1 MHIAQDDAC
10 GTCLTL
16 RTTRQPA
23 GQLLQPAPAPAP
35 AKTSHPHP
43 RSHAALSTRPLYSP
57 SLSPYLTLPRRG
69 IRRLAFSL
77 PQSSSP
83 SDLTS
88 SLFSS
93 KPHTSPHS
101 NNLTHQPQPTPVSF
115 LVSFSLPSTIDRSH
129 LPPLPPRL
137 SPKSPNAQHTPQVQP
152 RLSFPDRS
160 LCCACPSS
168 SNGTAA
174 GCLCFIPA
182 AFIHNR
188 PQRRRLRTPA
198 PRTTSRRLPPLV
210 VSQSSPH
217 TLHPRP
223 HSNHLHL
230 GLASHHS
237 CRSCGHPSCGPVY
250 SEPS

>member
-16 RTTRQPA
+16 RCTRQPA
-23 GQLLQPAPAPAP
+23 GQLLQPAPAPA
-35 AKTSHPHP
+35 KTSHP
-43 RSHAALSTRPLYSP
+43 RSHAALSARPHFHPTLP
-57 SLSPYLTLPRRG
+57 LPRRG

-77 PQSSSP
+77 SSSSP
-83 SDLTS
+83 SNLTS
-88 SLFSS
+88 SLFSP
-93 KPHTSPHS
+93 KPHTSLHS

-129 LPPLPPRL
+129 LPALPPRL
-137 SPKSPNAQHTPQVQP
+137 FPKSPTAQHTPQVQP
-152 RLSFPDRS
+152 RLSFPGS

-168 SNGTAA
+168 SNDATAA

-182 AFIHNR
+182 AFIHTR

-198 PRTTSRRLPPLV
+198 RRTTSRRLPPLV